1 MAMLNS
7 LLEKTSLTHPFRT
20 ALLYQN
26 LRIDYASLEKAANQ
40 CSRGLLSLGITKG
53 DMVGLVLPNRPEFHY
68 AYFGALKAGATV
80 VPMNPT
86 LSLDELEFMMRD
98 SRVKTLFTIP
108 TLAPGLTELASR
120 LPDHPM
126 VIVTGSDKMKRAISF
141 KDFLHRR
148 RTTAPGIRVDPHN
161 PAVCI
166 YTSGTT
172 GNPKGALLTHANLL
186 ANVASILKV
195 FPATQRDVFSCILPL
210 FHAYSATVCMLAP
223 IALAASVVVFDRF
236 SPRYCLQLVQDHRIT
251 ILVGVPSIYAVL
263 TQIKTPEE
271 FDLTSLRYGISG
283 GAPLAPEILTAFES
297 LYPLKLYEGDGP
309 TECSPVT
316 SVNPIGGKRKVGSIG
331 LPIPD
336 VKMKIVDNQG
346 NDLPPNHVG
355 EIIVS
360 GPNVMKGYL
369 NQPEATAECLIDGW
383 FHTGDVGKM
392 DEDGYFYIL
401 DRKKDMLIVGGLNVY
416 SQEVEKVLLSHS
428 SVLEAA
434 VLAKP
439 DKIRGEVPIAFVT
452 PKDGNTIEPERLI
465 AFCREH
471 LAHYKVPREIRV
483 CSTFPKTATGKV
495 MKWKLREHL

>member
-1 MAMLNS
+1 MAMLHS
-7 LLEKTSLTHPFRT
+7 LLEKTSLKHPFRT
-20 ALLYQN
+20 ALLYEN

-40 CSRGLLSLGITKG
+40 CSRGILSLGVTKG
-53 DMVGLVLPNRPEFHY
+53 DMVGLVLPNRPEFVY

-86 LSLDELEFMMRD
+86 LSSDELGYMMRD
-98 SRVKTLFTIP
+98 SRVKTLFTVP
-108 TLAPGLTELASR
+108 ALAPGLTDLASR
-120 LPDHPM
+120 LPDRPT
-126 VIVTGSDKMKRAISF
+126 VIVAGPDRVKRTLSF
-141 KDFLHRR
+141 KDLVHKR
-148 RTTAPGIRVDPHN
+148 RTTAPEIKVDSRD

-172 GNPKGALLTHANLL
+172 GNPKGALLTHANLR

-210 FHAYSATVCMLAP
+210 FHAYSATVCMLTP
-223 IALAASVVVFDRF
+223 IALAASIVVFDRF
-236 SPRYCLQLVQDHRIT
+236 SPRHCLQLVQDHRIT

-263 TQIKTPEE
+263 TQIKTPQE
-271 FDLTSLRYGISG
+271 FDLTSLRYGVSG
-283 GAPLAPEILTAFES
+283 GAPLAPEVLSAFET
-297 LYPLKLYEGDGP
+297 LYPVKIYEGDGP

-336 VKMKIVDNQG
+336 VKMKIVDPEG
-346 NDLPPNHVG
+346 KDLPPNQVG
-355 EIIVS
+355 EIVVC

-369 NQPEATAECLIDGW
+369 NQPEATGECLIDEW
-383 FHTGDVGKM
+383 FHTGDMGRA

-416 SQEVEKVLLSHS
+416 SQEVEKVLMSHP

-434 VLAKP
+434 ILAKP
-439 DKIRGEVPIAFVT
+439 DKLRGEVPIAFVT
-452 PKDGNTIEPERLI
+452 AQDGAAIEPERLV

-471 LAHYKVPREIRV
+471 LAHYKVPREVRI

-495 MKWKLREHL
+495 MKWRLREQL